1 LAQNADYNPY
11 SITAPLDS
19 RLPGGGGYT
28 ISGLY
33 DVVPNLFGRVDS
45 LTTVANKYGNWV
57 QNYNGV
63 DLTLNVRT
71 KGGMTLQGGA
81 SIGQNFADACDVRNN
96 LPELNQAIGAGLVGS
111 TTSPTS
117 PYCRVEYGWVTQGR
131 GLATYTVPKVDVQ
144 VSGVF
149 QSKPGALILANY
161 AVPASAVAQ
170 SLGRPPSGN
179 VPNVTV
185 NLITPGSLYGDRINQ
200 LDFRVGKLF
209 RFSGKRTLIALDL
222 YNALN
227 SNAILTYNAAFVP
240 GGAWQQPTSILT
252 PRLYRISAELNF

>member
-1 LAQNADYNPY
+1 MSHRVSGAVIKSGTAYDVDYRSEREGNRVRGKIAGQTSHQYADYNPY
-11 SITAPLDS
+11 SITAPIDS

-45 LTTVANKYGNWV
+45 LTTPANKYGNWV

-96 LPELNQAIGAGLVGS
+96 LPELNANIGAGLVGS

-117 PYCRVEYGWVTQGR
+117 PY
-131 GLATYTVPKVDVQ
+131 
-144 VSGVF
+144 
-149 QSKPGALILANY
+149 
-161 AVPASAVAQ
+161 
-170 SLGRPPSGN
+170 
-179 VPNVTV
+179 
-185 NLITPGSLYGDRINQ
+185 
-200 LDFRVGKLF
+200 
-209 RFSGKRTLIALDL
+209 
-222 YNALN
+222 
-227 SNAILTYNAAFVP
+227 
-240 GGAWQQPTSILT
+240 
-252 PRLYRISAELNF
+252 